1 MKVARRGGTVMNAV
15 LEYEDCAALATRH
28 QAAVRDVHAA
38 AVNAYFQQRER
49 VQVMSTEQPQPE
61 SSPTTAPTLPAAAP
75 AEDLRV
81 GIEEF
86 LKLDLR
92 AARVLAA
99 ERVPKSRK
107 LLKLEVDLGHERRT
121 LVAGIAEAYEP
132 EALVGRVVAVVAN
145 LKPAIVMGV
154 ESNGMILAASTPGG
168 LPIVVEFEKEPP
180 LGARI
185 K

>member
-1 MKVARRGGTVMNAV
+1 
-15 LEYEDCAALATRH
+15 
-28 QAAVRDVHAA
+28 
-38 AVNAYFQQRER
+38 
-49 VQVMSTEQPQPE
+49 MSADDRQ
-61 SSPTTAPTLPAAAP
+61 PAAGQVPAAEPETRPAP
-75 AEDLRV
+75 APAAEPERV

-92 AARVLAA
+92 TARVVAA

-107 LLKLEVDLGHERRT
+107 LLKLEVDLGTERRT

-132 EALVGRVVAVVAN
+132 DALVGRVIGMVAN
-145 LKPAIVMGV
+145 LKPAVVMGV
-154 ESNGMILAASTPGG
+154 ESNGMILAASGPGG
-168 LPIVVEFEKEPP
+168 LPVIVGFDREPP

>member
-1 MKVARRGGTVMNAV
+1 MSA
-15 LEYEDCAALATRH
+15 D
-28 QAAVRDVHAA
+28 
-38 AVNAYFQQRER
+38 ER
-49 VQVMSTEQPQPE
+49 
-61 SSPTTAPTLPAAAP
+61 PTPITPAAATAPDAP
-75 AEDLRV
+75 ATPAVPQDPRV

-92 AARVLAA
+92 AARVVAA

-107 LLKLEVDLGHERRT
+107 LLKLEVDLGTERRT

-132 EALVGRVVAVVAN
+132 EALVGRVIAMVAN
-145 LKPAIVMGV
+145 LKPAVVMGV
-154 ESNGMILAASTPGG
+154 ESNGMILAATAPGG
-168 LPIVVEFEKEPP
+168 LPIVVSFEKEPP

>member
-1 MKVARRGGTVMNAV
+1 M
-15 LEYEDCAALATRH
+15 
-28 QAAVRDVHAA
+28 
-38 AVNAYFQQRER
+38 
-49 VQVMSTEQPQPE
+49 
-61 SSPTTAPTLPAAAP
+61 
-75 AEDLRV
+75 

-107 LLKLEVDLGHERRT
+107 LLKLEVDLGDERRT

-168 LPIVVEFEKEPP
+168 LPIVVAFEKEPP

>member
-1 MKVARRGGTVMNAV
+1 MNADDPTSGTTPTPAV
-15 LEYEDCAALATRH
+15 EPAAPQAP
-28 QAAVRDVHAA
+28 AAVPA
-38 AVNAYFQQRER
+38 
-49 VQVMSTEQPQPE
+49 PE
-61 SSPTTAPTLPAAAP
+61 
-75 AEDLRV
+75 RV

-92 AARVLAA
+92 VARVVAA

-107 LLKLEVDLGHERRT
+107 LLKLDVDLGTERRT

-132 EALVGRVVAVVAN
+132 EALIGRVIGMVAN
-145 LKPAIVMGV
+145 LKPATVMGV
-154 ESNGMILAASTPGG
+154 ESNGMILAASAPGG
-168 LPIVVEFEKEPP
+168 LPTIVTFDKEPP

>member
-1 MKVARRGGTVMNAV
+1 
-15 LEYEDCAALATRH
+15 
-28 QAAVRDVHAA
+28 
-38 AVNAYFQQRER
+38 
-49 VQVMSTEQPQPE
+49 MSTEEWHPE
-61 SSPTTAPTLPAAAP
+61 SSPSTAPPLPAESPEAP
-75 AEDLRV
+75 AQDPRV

-107 LLKLEVDLGHERRT
+107 LLKLEVDLGGERRT

-145 LKPAIVMGV
+145 LKPATVMGV
-154 ESNGMILAASTPGG
+154 ESNGMILAASAPGG
-168 LPIVVEFEKEPP
+168 LPIVVGFEKEPP

>member
-1 MKVARRGGTVMNAV
+1 
-15 LEYEDCAALATRH
+15 
-28 QAAVRDVHAA
+28 
-38 AVNAYFQQRER
+38 
-49 VQVMSTEQPQPE
+49 MSTEQPPPE
-61 SSPTTAPTLPAAAP
+61 ASPLAVPTIPAETPAAP
-75 AEDLRV
+75 VEDTRV

-92 AARVLAA
+92 TARVVAA

-132 EALVGRVVAVVAN
+132 EALIGRVVAIVAN
-145 LKPAIVMGV
+145 LRPATVMGV
-154 ESNGMILAASTPGG
+154 ESNGMILAASAPGG
-168 LPIVVEFEKEPP
+168 LPIVVGFEKEPP
-180 LGARI
+180 LGVRI

>member
-1 MKVARRGGTVMNAV
+1 
-15 LEYEDCAALATRH
+15 
-28 QAAVRDVHAA
+28 
-38 AVNAYFQQRER
+38 
-49 VQVMSTEQPQPE
+49 MSTEQPQAE
-61 SSPTTAPTLPAAAP
+61 SNPSTAPLLPAEPPAAP
-75 AEDLRV
+75 AQDPRV

-107 LLKLEVDLGHERRT
+107 LLKLEVDLGDERRT
-121 LVAGIAEAYEP
+121 LVAGIADAYEP

-145 LKPAIVMGV
+145 LKPATVMGV
-154 ESNGMILAASTPGG
+154 ESNGMILAASIPGG
-168 LPIVVEFEKEPP
+168 LPIVVGFEKEPP

>member
-1 MKVARRGGTVMNAV
+1 
-15 LEYEDCAALATRH
+15 
-28 QAAVRDVHAA
+28 
-38 AVNAYFQQRER
+38 
-49 VQVMSTEQPQPE
+49 MSTEQPPAE
-61 SSPTTAPTLPAAAP
+61 SSPSTAPRLPAEPPAAP
-75 AEDLRV
+75 AQDLRV

-107 LLKLEVDLGHERRT
+107 LLKLEVDLGDERRT

-168 LPIVVEFEKEPP
+168 LPIVVGFEKEPP

>member
-1 MKVARRGGTVMNAV
+1 MSAD
-15 LEYEDCAALATRH
+15 ESPS
-28 QAAVRDVHAA
+28 
-38 AVNAYFQQRER
+38 VNPPVSGPA
-49 VQVMSTEQPQPE
+49 
-61 SSPTTAPTLPAAAP
+61 PAAADAPP
-75 AEDLRV
+75 AGAQPERV

-92 AARVLAA
+92 VARVVAA

-107 LLKLEVDLGHERRT
+107 LLKLEVDLGDERRT

-132 EALVGRVVAVVAN
+132 EALVGRVIGMVAN
-145 LKPAIVMGV
+145 LKPAVVMGV
-154 ESNGMILAASTPGG
+154 ESNGMILAASAPGG
-168 LPIVVEFEKEPP
+168 LPVIVSFDKEPP

>member
-1 MKVARRGGTVMNAV
+1 
-15 LEYEDCAALATRH
+15 
-28 QAAVRDVHAA
+28 
-38 AVNAYFQQRER
+38 
-49 VQVMSTEQPQPE
+49 MSTEQPQAE
-61 SSPTTAPTLPAAAP
+61 SSPSTAPSLPAEPPAAP
-75 AEDLRV
+75 AQDLRV

-107 LLKLEVDLGHERRT
+107 LLKLEVDLGDERRT

-154 ESNGMILAASTPGG
+154 ESNGMILAASAPGG
-168 LPIVVEFEKEPP
+168 LPIVVGFEKEPP

>member
-1 MKVARRGGTVMNAV
+1 
-15 LEYEDCAALATRH
+15 
-28 QAAVRDVHAA
+28 
-38 AVNAYFQQRER
+38 
-49 VQVMSTEQPQPE
+49 MSTEQPQAE
-61 SSPTTAPTLPAAAP
+61 SSPSTAPPLPAEPPAAP
-75 AEDLRV
+75 AQDLRV

-107 LLKLEVDLGHERRT
+107 LLKLEVDLGDERRT

-154 ESNGMILAASTPGG
+154 ESNGMMLAASTPGG
-168 LPIVVEFEKEPP
+168 LPIVVGFEKEPP

>member
-1 MKVARRGGTVMNAV
+1 M
-15 LEYEDCAALATRH
+15 
-28 QAAVRDVHAA
+28 HADDTPSGHA
-38 AVNAYFQQRER
+38 PIPLQDAPPPAPPEP
-49 VQVMSTEQPQPE
+49 EQ
-61 SSPTTAPTLPAAAP
+61 
-75 AEDLRV
+75 V

-92 AARVLAA
+92 VARVVAA

-107 LLKLEVDLGHERRT
+107 LLRLEVDLGTERRT

-132 EALVGRVVAVVAN
+132 EALVGRVIGMVAN
-145 LKPAIVMGV
+145 LKPAVVMGV
-154 ESNGMILAASTPGG
+154 ESKGMILAASSPGG
-168 LPIVVEFEKEPP
+168 LPIVVSFDREPA

>member
-1 MKVARRGGTVMNAV
+1 MSADDTPTGNA
-15 LEYEDCAALATRH
+15 
-28 QAAVRDVHAA
+28 
-38 AVNAYFQQRER
+38 
-49 VQVMSTEQPQPE
+49 PI
-61 SSPTTAPTLPAAAP
+61 PAADAP
-75 AEDLRV
+75 PPQAPPPAPEPERV

-92 AARVLAA
+92 VARVLAA

-107 LLKLEVDLGHERRT
+107 LLKLDVDLGTERRT

-132 EALVGRVVAVVAN
+132 EALVGRLIGMVAN
-145 LKPAIVMGV
+145 LKPAVVMGV
-154 ESNGMILAASTPGG
+154 ESNGMILAASAPGG
-168 LPIVVEFEKEPP
+168 LPVIVGFDKEPP